1 MLAIEVFINGTG
13 RILTV
18 PLRALSK
25 QTVRTILTLLAYYI
39 FAIPAAIWFAFYNKM
54 GLAGLWLGIACGVI
68 V

>member
-39 FAIPAAIWFAFYNKM
+39 FAIPAAIWFAFY
-54 GLAGLWLGIACGVI
+54 
-68 V
+68 